1 MENKGIFST
10 ILQTNSY
17 TLIPNQ
23 ITLPVYCGIESNFDI
38 IAKIQS
44 KVIEQNYINVLYVNV
59 NNKIKYNNYD
69 LNTEVIT
76 AVR

>member
-1 MENKGIFST
+1 MNLMFDIDSNISFEKVDELNESTGKTEKKYKIKGIFST

-38 IAKIQS
+38 IAKIFTFR
-44 KVIEQNYINVLYVNV
+44 NFL
-59 NNKIKYNNYD
+59 
-69 LNTEVIT
+69 
-76 AVR
+76 